1 MVITCFNFV
10 IAHPIIT
17 PNSVIRKFMY
27 TRQMT
32 MKVRGLQYE
41 QLPLLTACQAGQLIT
56 TQPVGIVPILQIET
70 LSFEMDG
77 MSSPRSQLSRGRAAT

>member
-17 PNSVIRKFMY
+17 PNSVIGKFMY

-32 MKVRGLQYE
+32 TKVRGLQYE
-41 QLPLLTACQAGQLIT
+41 QLPLPTACQAGQLIT
-56 TQPVGIVPILQIET
+56 TQPVGIVPILQIEM
-70 LSFEMDG
+70 LRLEIDGISF
-77 MSSPRSQLSRGRAAT
+77 PRSQLTRGRATT